1 MPDNSVQKQLE
12 MLGKELAR
20 QKAIFDRYTP
30 KVINPSNDPAY
41 LAAKK
46 KFDAA
51 YRRMGEI
58 EKEMER
64 LRNPEGSQIE
74 PSQTKVKLHPD

>member
-1 MPDNSVQKQLE
+1 MPDNSVQKQIE
-12 MLGKELAR
+12 KLGKDLAR
-20 QKAIFDRYTP
+20 QKAIFDRYAP

-58 EKEMER
+58 EKELER
-64 LRNPEGSQIE
+64 LKNPSGTQTQ
-74 PSQTKVKLHPD
+74 PSQTKVKIHPD